1 MPMMPEDTRLHPLET
16 TCPPPHRF
24 TCPFH
29 YEPHPLCRMAAQQV
43 QTYVQEHDEWHDEL
57 AHGKMFG
64 VLVVETREGRRGF
77 VAAYSG
83 LLAGRND
90 HTYFVPSV
98 FDAMQPDGY
107 FKRHEAEITALNTAI
122 AALSAG
128 DDYRQACLRAQ
139 HVRREGEE
147 ELERFRQMMSE
158 AKQRRDARRASC
170 TPLMPD
176 EQAKLVAESQYMKAE
191 WRRLK
196 ARVQKRQEEASAA
209 LRAVDEQIE
218 GMKRLRK
225 EKSDSLQRWLFEHY
239 VVLNALGEP
248 RSLLSIF
255 ADTPRQVPPAGAG
268 DCCAPKLLQYAYRQ
282 GWHPL
287 CMAEFWW
294 GESPRGEIRRHG
306 AYYPACR
313 GKCLPILTHMLQGLE
328 VDACNVERGVS
339 QPLSVIYEDQ
349 WLMVVNKP
357 EGLKSVPG
365 RNDGNSVLAQLQA
378 RLPQT
383 PWLVHRL
390 DMDTSGLLVVAKDKS
405 TYTALQRQFAS
416 RLVKKRYVA
425 LLQGLFAGQPQ
436 GEVSLP
442 LYADPLDRPY
452 QKVDMQQGKEAVT
465 TYQVLGVYD
474 GHTRVALFPHTG
486 RTHQLRVH
494 CAHAAGLGI
503 PILGDRLYG
512 TRATRLYLH
521 AEMLSFRHPVTGR
534 QMTFEC
540 KADF

>member
-1 MPMMPEDTRLHPLET
+1 
-16 TCPPPHRF
+16 
-24 TCPFH
+24 
-29 YEPHPLCRMAAQQV
+29 
-43 QTYVQEHDEWHDEL
+43 
-57 AHGKMFG
+57 
-64 VLVVETREGRRGF
+64 
-77 VAAYSG
+77 
-83 LLAGRND
+83 
-90 HTYFVPSV
+90 
-98 FDAMQPDGY
+98 
-107 FKRHEAEITALNTAI
+107 
-122 AALSAG
+122 
-128 DDYRQACLRAQ
+128 
-139 HVRREGEE
+139 
-147 ELERFRQMMSE
+147 
-158 AKQRRDARRASC
+158 
-170 TPLMPD
+170 
-176 EQAKLVAESQYMKAE
+176 
-191 WRRLK
+191 
-196 ARVQKRQEEASAA
+196 
-209 LRAVDEQIE
+209 
-218 GMKRLRK
+218 
-225 EKSDSLQRWLFEHY
+225 
-239 VVLNALGEP
+239 
-248 RSLLSIF
+248 
-255 ADTPRQVPPAGAG
+255 
-268 DCCAPKLLQYAYRQ
+268 
-282 GWHPL
+282 
-287 CMAEFWW
+287 MAEFWW

-313 GKCLPILTHMLQGLE
+313 GKCLPILTHMLQGIE

-503 PILGDRLYG
+503 PIIGDRLYG